1 MLRLPCELF
10 LALRYLRPR
19 RTFVSVI
26 TVISVVGVTLGVAV
40 LIIVIAVM
48 SGFDRE
54 WRERILSCNAHLRVI
69 PAERKVMRD
78 YAVVQSVVTTNPA
91 VRGVAPFV
99 IGQVLIKSQPQPGTG
114 SAMIRGPILRGVDP
128 EFEGKVSV
136 LPSSVVRGGKFDLSG
151 RGMVVGSEIGRE
163 MNLSVGDHLSV
174 YSPAELERMEQSL
187 HQTNAAKVI
196 RAAADFE
203 VRGFFD
209 VGYNDFNYM
218 LIVTSL
224 ENAQDLYGLDNS
236 VHGLFVMLRDPF
248 QAERVAIALQRAL
261 GSDYR
266 ISTWMEENAQIFGA
280 LSSEKDM
287 MFYLLFFIMIV
298 AAFGITNSQITFVVH
313 KTREIG
319 LLKALGA
326 SGRQV
331 TSIFLAQSVA
341 VGVLGVSLGLGL
353 GLLALA
359 YRNGFLHFMT
369 RLTGRDMLP
378 AAIYQ
383 IHELP
388 AQIMPSDIAVI
399 CGGSFLICLLAGLFP
414 AWKAGRLE
422 PVEALRH
429 D

>member
-1 MLRLPCELF
+1 MSSLPCELF

-26 TVISVVGVTLGVAV
+26 TLISVIGVTLGVAV

-54 WRERILSCNAHLRVI
+54 WRDRILSCNAHL
-69 PAERKVMRD
+69 KVVKPPDNILRD
-78 YAVVQSVVTTNPA
+78 YALPMSIVSTNPA
-91 VRGVAPFV
+91 VEGVAPFV
-99 IGQVLIKSQPQPGTG
+99 MGQVLIKSQPLHGQ
-114 SAMIRGPILRGVDP
+114 AFIRAPVVRGVDP
-128 EFEGKVSV
+128 FYEPRVSV
-136 LPSSVVRGGKFDLSG
+136 IHTSVVRGVYNLEG
-151 RGMVVGSEIGRE
+151 RGLIVGSEIARG
-163 MNLSVGDHLSV
+163 MNLNVGDHLAV
-174 YSPAELERMEQSL
+174 YSERSLEQLEKSRG
-187 HQTNAAKVI
+187 QTNAAIPV
-196 RAAADFE
+196 ADDYE
-203 VRGFFD
+203 VRGVFD
-209 VGYNDFNYM
+209 VGFNDFNDM
-218 LIVTSL
+218 MVVTSL
-224 ENAQDLYGLDNS
+224 ENAQDLYGLDNA
-236 VHGLFVMLRDPF
+236 VHGLFVKLKDPF
-248 QAERVAIALQRAL
+248 QAEMVAQELAQHLDPELETI
-261 GSDYR
+261 
-266 ISTWMEENAQIFGA
+266 TWMEENSKIFGA
-280 LSSEKDM
+280 LMSEKNM

-331 TSIFLAQSVA
+331 MWIFLSQSVA
-341 VGVLGVSLGLGL
+341 VGVIGVSLGLGL

-359 YRNGFLHFMT
+359 YRNPFLHLMT
-369 RLTGRDMLP
+369 QVTGRELLP

-388 AQIMPSDIAVI
+388 AQIMASDLAII
-399 CGGSFLICLLAGLFP
+399 CGGSFLIAILAGLFP

>member
-1 MLRLPCELF
+1 MSPLPCELF

-19 RTFVSVI
+19 RTFVSII

-54 WRERILSCNAHLRVI
+54 WRDRILSCNAHL
-69 PAERKVMRD
+69 KVMKPDSALRD
-78 YAVVQSVVTTNPA
+78 YAVAMSIVSTNPS

-99 IGQVLIKSQPQPGTG
+99 MGQVLIKSQPRHGG
-114 SAMIRGPILRGVDP
+114 DALIRGPILRGVDP
-128 EFEGKVSV
+128 ILEPQVSV
-136 LPSSVVRGGKFDLSG
+136 LPSSIVRGSFDLSG
-151 RGMVVGSEIGRE
+151 KGLLVGSEIARE
-163 MNLSVGDHLSV
+163 MGLRIGDHVAV
-174 YSPAELERMEQSL
+174 YSPRSLERMERTRG
-187 HQTNAAKVI
+187 QTNAEAVLP
-196 RAAADFE
+196 DDYE
-203 VRGFFD
+203 VKGVFDLGF
-209 VGYNDFNYM
+209 NDFNAM
-218 LIVTSL
+218 MIISSL
-224 ENAQDLYGLDNS
+224 ENAQDLYGLDNA
-236 VHGLFVMLRDPF
+236 VHGLFLMLKDPF
-248 QAERVAIALQRAL
+248 RAEEVARELQPAL
-261 GSDYR
+261 GLDLR
-266 ISTWMEENAQIFGA
+266 LITWMQENAQIFGA
-280 LSSEKDM
+280 LVSEKNM

-326 SGRQV
+326 SSRQV
-331 TSIFLAQSVA
+331 MMIFLSQSVA
-341 VGVLGVSLGLGL
+341 VGVIGMGLGLGL

-359 YRNGFLHFMT
+359 YRNPFLHVMT
-369 RLTGRDMLP
+369 RLTGRELLP

-388 AQIMPSDIAVI
+388 AQIMVSDLAII
-399 CGGSFLICLLAGLFP
+399 CGGSFVICVLAGLFP

-429 D
+429 E

>member
-1 MLRLPCELF
+1 MSPLPCELF

-54 WRERILSCNAHLRVI
+54 WRDRILSCNAHLKVVKQDSVLQD
-69 PAERKVMRD
+69 PAAVMKIVSSNR
-78 YAVVQSVVTTNPA
+78 A

-99 IGQVLIKSQPQPGTG
+99 MGQVLIKSQPRNGE
-114 SAMIRGPILRGVDP
+114 ALIRGPVLRGVDP
-128 EFEGKVSV
+128 EQESKVSV
-136 LPSSVVRGGKFDLSG
+136 LPASIIRGSFDLSG
-151 RGMVVGSEIGRE
+151 KGVVVGSEIARE
-163 MNLSVGDHLSV
+163 MGLQIGDHLAV
-174 YSPAELERMEQSL
+174 YSPRSLERMEKTRG
-187 HQTNAAKVI
+187 QTNAEMVLPD
-196 RAAADFE
+196 DFE
-203 VRGFFD
+203 VRGVFD
-209 VGYNDFNYM
+209 VGFNDFNYM
-218 LIVTSL
+218 MIVTSL
-224 ENAQDLYGLDNS
+224 ENAQELYGLNGG
-236 VHGLFVMLRDPF
+236 VHGLFVMLKDPF
-248 QAERVAIALQRAL
+248 RAEAVAGELQPAL
-261 GSDYR
+261 GPGLR
-266 ISTWMEENAQIFGA
+266 VITWVQENAQIFGA
-280 LSSEKDM
+280 LVSEKNM

-313 KTREIG
+313 KTREVG

-331 TSIFLAQSVA
+331 MMIFLAQSVA
-341 VGVLGVSLGLGL
+341 VGVIGVILGLGL

-359 YRNGFLHFMT
+359 YRNPFLHLMT
-369 RLTGRDMLP
+369 QVTGRELLP

-388 AQIMPSDIAVI
+388 AQIMASDIAVI
-399 CGGSFLICLLAGLFP
+399 CGGSFVICVLAGLFP

-429 D
+429 E